1 MKGTP
6 RRTPTRGRI
15 MTHPTSPR
23 GKTPRWELPLR
34 PLLLPAAFILCMAEG
49 TAAQEPFPSSPPP
62 PLPAQSIEFPPF
74 ESLTLENGLRVIF
87 LDHGTQ
93 PVSSLRLYV
102 PGGTAADPPDRA
114 GIASMT
120 ATVLTRG
127 TENRSAEEISATI
140 EGVGGS
146 LSASAAR
153 DFFSVSAVTLAEHA
167 ELAFQL
173 LGETVLQATFPQSE
187 VELARRQTLS
197 SLQAQRGQPQ
207 AVATRH
213 FARAVYG
220 TDHPYGVRPTP
231 GTIQEIQREDLVAY
245 RDAVLRPEGA
255 LLVVAGRLDQGQA
268 EDLVREHLGEWRGA
282 PKAEAESPAPGDAE
296 EARMH
301 LVHRPGA
308 TQSVVLVGHLG
319 IQAGNPDAF
328 PLLVMNRILGGG
340 ADSRL
345 FRILREERGWTYG
358 SYSELNRPAQ
368 RGTFAAVAE
377 VRTEVTDSTV
387 VELLT
392 QMRRLQ
398 EEPVP
403 QEELDA
409 ARNYLAG
416 SFPLGLETADQV
428 GGQVAS
434 TLLLELPL
442 EDLTG
447 YPDRV
452 RSVTSDDVQRVAREY
467 LHPDRATVVVV
478 GDGTQLLAP
487 LEALG
492 LGPVELVDVD
502 GGFLPREE
510 MLGEREPASWDATRL
525 EEGVRRY
532 ELFIQG
538 NPMGNAEYRLER
550 EGAAWVATTTITSM
564 AGSQETVLR
573 FGAED
578 FAPHSIRQDQGQG
591 PLRISVALDV
601 VDGRLT
607 GEVELPAQMGG
618 SREYDQVMPQGTL
631 LPGMDEFALA
641 VAPLT
646 SGARFTIPY
655 LDVVQGSTTTLEARV
670 EGEEE
675 ITVSAGT
682 FQTWRVQVTGGE
694 AGLTLFLR
702 REAPH
707 ILIRQEFGGQPLR
720 LDLSGLAPLP

>member
-1 MKGTP
+1 MKNL
-6 RRTPTRGRI
+6 RAI
-15 MTHPTSPR
+15 LSPA
-23 GKTPRWELPLR
+23 
-34 PLLLPAAFILCMAEG
+34 LLILLGAAGA
-49 TAAQEPFPSSPPP
+49 AAQEPRPSESPPP
-62 PLPAQSIEFPPF
+62 PLPAQTIEFPAF
-74 ESLTLENGLRVIF
+74 ESLTLDNGLRVIF

-114 GIASMT
+114 GVASMT

-127 TENRSAEEISATI
+127 TERRSAEEISATI

-146 LSASAAR
+146 LSASASR
-153 DFFSVSAVTLAEHA
+153 DFFSVSAVTLVDHA
-167 ELAFQL
+167 ELGFQL

-207 AVATRH
+207 AVASRH

-231 GTIQEIQREDLVAY
+231 GTVQEIQREELMAY
-245 RDAVLRPEGA
+245 RDAILRPEGA
-255 LLVVAGRLDQGQA
+255 LLVVAGRLGRERA
-268 EDLVREHLGEWRGA
+268 EALVREHLGGWQGRPEAATEPPPPG
-282 PKAEAESPAPGDAE
+282 EAEE
-296 EARMH
+296 TRVH

-358 SYSELNRPAQ
+358 SFSELNRPAQ

-447 YPDRV
+447 YPDQI
-452 RSVTSDDVQRVAREY
+452 RSVTSEEVQRVAREY
-467 LHPDRATVVVV
+467 LHPDRTTVVVV

-492 LGPVELVDVD
+492 LGSVEIMDVD
-502 GGFLPREE
+502 GELLPREE
-510 MLGEREPASWDATRL
+510 LVGEREPASWDATLL

-550 EGAAWVATTTITSM
+550 QEDAWVATTTITSM

-578 FAPHSIRQDQGQG
+578 FIPHSIRQDQGQG
-591 PLRISVALDV
+591 PVRISVALDV
-601 VDGRLT
+601 VDGRLM
-607 GEVELPAQMGG
+607 GEVELPPQMGG
-618 SREYDQVMPQGTL
+618 DREYDQVMPPGTL

-641 VAPLT
+641 VAPLEA
-646 SGARFTIPY
+646 GARFTIPY

-682 FQTWRVQVTGGE
+682 YQTWRVQVTGGE

-702 REAPH
+702 RDAPH

>member
-1 MKGTP
+1 MKGT
-6 RRTPTRGRI
+6 RGRAL
-15 MTHPTSPR
+15 
-23 GKTPRWELPLR
+23 TPNPGWMMNHSFPLAR
-34 PLLLPAAFILCMAEG
+34 RIPLLGILLSGLFTLCG
-49 TAAQEPFPSSPPP
+49 TPFVAAQDSVPSGGPPP
-62 PLPAQSIEFPPF
+62 PLPARSIEFPAF

-87 LDHGTQ
+87 LDYGIQ

-102 PGGTAADPPDRA
+102 PGGTAADPPGRA

-127 TENRSAEEISATI
+127 TEIRSAEEISATI

-146 LSASAAR
+146 LSASASR
-153 DFFSVSAVTLAEHA
+153 DFFSVSAVTLVDHA
-167 ELAFQL
+167 ELGFQL
-173 LGETVLQATFPQSE
+173 LGEAVLRATFPQSE

-197 SLQAQRGQPQ
+197 SLQAERGEPQ

-213 FARAVYG
+213 FAQAVYG

-231 GTIQEIQREDLVAY
+231 GTVQEIQREDLVAY

-255 LLVVAGRLDQGQA
+255 LLVVAGRLGRERA
-268 EDLVREHLGEWRGA
+268 EGLVREHLGGWRGTPEA
-282 PKAEAESPAPGDAE
+282 GTEPSPPVEAEE
-296 EARMH
+296 TRIH

-340 ADSRL
+340 TDSRL

-358 SYSELNRPAQ
+358 SYSELNRPAR

-387 VELLT
+387 VELLS
-392 QMRRLQ
+392 QMGRLQ

-403 QEELDA
+403 QEELEA

-428 GGQVAS
+428 GGQVAG
-434 TLLLELPL
+434 TLLLELPM
-442 EDLTG
+442 ENLTG
-447 YPDRV
+447 YPNQV
-452 RSVTSDDVQRVAREY
+452 RSVTSEDVLRVARGH

-492 LGPVELVDVD
+492 LGAVELVDVD
-502 GGFLPREE
+502 GEPLPREE
-510 MLGEREPASWDATRL
+510 LMGEREPTLWDPTRL

-532 ELFIQG
+532 ELFVQDS
-538 NPMGNAEYRLER
+538 PMGNAEYRLER
-550 EGAAWVATTTITSM
+550 QGDAWVATTTITSM
-564 AGSQETVLR
+564 AGSQETTLR

-578 FAPHSIRQDQGQG
+578 FSPHSIRQDRGEG
-591 PLRISVALDV
+591 PYRISVALDV
-601 VDGRLT
+601 RDGRLR
-607 GEVELPAQMGG
+607 GEVELPDQMGG
-618 SREYDQVMPQGTL
+618 SRTYDQGMPRGTL

-641 VAPLT
+641 VAPLEV
-646 SGARFTIPY
+646 GARFTIPY
-655 LDVVQGSTTTLEARV
+655 LDVVQGSITTLEARV
-670 EGEEE
+670 EGEQE

-682 FQTWRVQVTGGE
+682 YQAWRVEVTGSE
-694 AGLTLFLR
+694 AGHTLFLR
-702 REAPH
+702 KTPPH